1 MKTRWVIPAATVSAA
16 LLWPGDAHAR
26 TFTCWQSNTDN
37 WTMEQPDAD
46 ANAGYWPT
54 WVDCE
59 AWRLGDPGPQ
69 YVWSYGPSVAT
80 TTSVPATTT
89 TEPATTTSSTS
100 TTSTTSTTTTTTPTT
115 VAPETTTTSTAPAT
129 TTTAP
134 ATTTTTTAAP
144 YHDATSTT
152 HPNTTQTTA
161 SIASTTSTSSSTT
174 TLPVDSLPET
184 IPTSTIVQTDARAVN
199 AAKVIGAQLAP
210 GVTPLQAQTVLVV
223 NVAMQAVSVAS
234 ARRRNEK

>member
-16 LLWPGDAHAR
+16 LLWPGNAHAR
-26 TFTCWQSNTDN
+26 TFTCLASDTDR
-37 WTMEQPDAD
+37 WLMEQPDAD
-46 ANAGYWPT
+46 AAAGYWPT
-54 WVDCE
+54 WTDCE
-59 AWRLGDPGPQ
+59 AWRNGNPGPQ
-69 YVWSYGPSVAT
+69 YVWSYAPPVTT
-80 TTSVPATTT
+80 TTSVLATTT
-89 TEPATTTSSTS
+89 TETSTTTSSTS
-100 TTSTTSTTTTTTPTT
+100 TTSTTTTTTTTTPTT
-115 VAPETTTTSTAPAT
+115 TAPETTTTSTAPAT

-134 ATTTTTTAAP
+134 ATTTTMTTAP

-174 TLPVDSLPET
+174 TLPVDPLPET
-184 IPTSTIVQTDARAVN
+184 IPSTTIVQTDTRAIN